1 MTKQEDHARLD
12 ARMDALVR
20 ERLGFEGGLQE
31 YLDLMGVRAFHPKT
45 QSLPTRVR
53 VMDVGELLER
63 IKEKQRSLRTAL
75 ASVCVL
81 ERSLTTLKETLANLE
96 NVPPSP
102 QGRIMDER
110 EVDRL
115 HVALSQRYYEVA
127 ALRYELWTLTRTR
140 AIDLDAFHK
149 ELQELL
155 TLRISAGVRVARDAA
170 IGVAL
175 ARASQRRRSA

>member
-1 MTKQEDHARLD
+1 MTKQEEGLD

-45 QSLPTRVR
+45 QSLPTRCR

-96 NVPPSP
+96 NVPPS